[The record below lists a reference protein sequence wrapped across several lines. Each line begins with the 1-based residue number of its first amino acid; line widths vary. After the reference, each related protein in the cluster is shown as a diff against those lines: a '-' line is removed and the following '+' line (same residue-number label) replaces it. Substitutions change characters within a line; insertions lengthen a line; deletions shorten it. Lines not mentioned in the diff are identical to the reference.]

1 MILSQALNAAAMKN
15 PGAAAV
21 LDLGKTLS
29 YSDMRKK
36 VAQLSY
42 LHQAEIGHGK
52 RIAFLSQNTQAAAL
66 SFFAF
71 SNIGCQSIFFDPADS
86 PEEIVQA
93 VKDLEITHIC
103 VSGDQLSRVN
113 DIIRTYALGLT
124 VVEIEKKKGGEYD
137 PSYSPPPDHPL
148 KETDPVLALRQKEL
162 GQETKYIFF
171 THKQLYTAATGIR
184 RFYHFGANEKVMTS
198 MSWAHPFSLVHG
210 LLLPL
215 FAGVTLAVNPQSP
228 THEEFIEYLAK
239 NQINRFVDNPKFY
252 YFLLSICMSAK
263 YMLPG
268 VRSVTVGAGNLSK
281 SIRKTFNLLH
291 IPVLQTYGR
300 VEAVWTLAMED
311 SEKAKDSPAPAML
324 ALPGFKYK
332 VLNEEGDEIVSEGMR
347 DGPLAIAGEAIM
359 SAYFHPDK
367 AMAEKASKVTIRG
380 TWFYTG
386 EIGRL
391 EGEGEELAVR
401 SLGPASDVLRSGT
414 KFLVPEKIDDVA
426 RGINDVLDAAAF
438 VRLDE
443 KGNPSF
449 GLAVV
454 RQGKALSEAM
464 ILDQLKTRL
473 SGKELPNTIHF
484 MDAIPRDRFENVNR
498 GALQRQFSAR

>member
-1 MILSQALNAAAMKN
+1 MVLSQALNTAAMKN

-29 YSDMRKK
+29 YSEMRKK

-42 LHQAEIGHGK
+42 LHQAEIGHG
-52 RIAFLSQNTQAAAL
+52 RRVAFFSQNTQAAVL
-66 SFFAF
+66 NFLAF
-71 SNIGCQSIFFDPADS
+71 SNIGCQTIFFDPADS
-86 PEEIVQA
+86 VEEIVQA

-103 VSGDQLSRVN
+103 VSGDLLSRTN
-113 DIIRTYALGLT
+113 DLIRTYGLGLT

-148 KETDPVLALRQKEL
+148 KETDPVLIFRQQEA
-162 GQETKYIFF
+162 GQPTKYIFF
-171 THKQLYTAATGIR
+171 THKQLYIASTCIR
-184 RFYHFGANEKVMTS
+184 RFYHFAANDKVLTT
-198 MSWAHPFSLVHG
+198 MSWAHPFAFVHG
-210 LLLPL
+210 LMLPL
-215 FAGVTLAVNPQSP
+215 FAGATLAVNPQSP
-228 THEEFIEYLAK
+228 THEEFVEYIAT
-239 NQINRFVDNPKFY
+239 NQVNRFVDSPKFY
-252 YFLLSICMSAK
+252 YLLLSICMSAK

-311 SEKAKDSPAPAML
+311 QEKSKDAPAATL
-324 ALPGFKYK
+324 QALPGFKYK
-332 VLNEEGDEIVSEGMR
+332 VLNDEGDEIPAPGMR
-347 DGPLAIAGEAIM
+347 DGPLAVTGEAVM
-359 SAYFHPDK
+359 TSFFHPDRSL
-367 AMAEKASKVTIRG
+367 AEKCSKNTIRG

-391 EGEGEELAVR
+391 EGEDDELTLR
-401 SLGPASDVLRSGT
+401 PFGPQTDLLRSGA
-414 KFLVPEKIDDVA
+414 KFLLPEKIDDA
-426 RGINDVLDAAAF
+426 AKAIPDVLDAAAF

-449 GLAVV
+449 ALAVV
-454 RQGKALSEAM
+454 RQGKMLSEAG
-464 ILDQLKTRL
+464 ILDHLKTRL
-473 SGKELPNTIHF
+473 SGKELPNTVHF
-484 MDAIPRDRFENVNR
+484 LDAIPKDRFDNVNR
-498 GALQRQFSAR
+498 TNLQRQFSAR